1 MHQNLN
7 VEAIEIKFLQKA
19 LSIPSHIKKGITT
32 IASLLLITCCSF
44 AQKETNSYEPNWP
57 SLSRHTEVP
66 EWIRDAKFGIYTHWG
81 VYTVPAYDNEQYYY
95 FMHQDSGYDKMG
107 TYRRQVDLY
116 GPLSKFGY
124 HDFIPMFKGEK
135 FNADEWAE
143 LYKKSGAKFAGTVG
157 EHHDG
162 FSMWDS
168 KLTPFNAKNMGPKR
182 DVVGEL
188 EKAVRARG
196 MKFFVSLHH
205 EINYTY
211 VKVKQGWAANNPKYA
226 KLYGCLMPHD
236 EWLKMWL
243 GKCNEVVDKYH
254 PDIMYFDAYMDQIP
268 EKYIQTYLAHYFN
281 EAKKRDQDAIV
292 TYKNN
297 DMPAEVGM
305 LDHENS
311 NPDVI
316 SEKPWLSD
324 YAIGTGYHYSWGY
337 VEGMQIRSARNIIHK
352 LIEIVS
358 NNGTMV
364 LNLSPKADG
373 TFPRDQKDVIANVG
387 VWLYSYGESIYGT
400 RPFVVSKEITSEGFR
415 VHYTRKGKNVYAIFL
430 DWPTPIKPDDN
441 KSSEDKKL
449 LLTKLTKQNLGG
461 NVKAVNVLGL
471 KELANCKFTST
482 NDGLSFTI
490 PAKTRMPSDLAFAV
504 RIELE

>member
-1 MHQNLN
+1 M
-7 VEAIEIKFLQKA
+7 KPA
-19 LSIPSHIKKGITT
+19 LCILALV
-32 IASLLLITCCSF
+32 IASTQVF
-44 AQKETNSYEPNWP
+44 AQNNNGGYEPNWP

-66 EWIRDAKFGIYTHWG
+66 EWIRDAKFGIYCHWG
-81 VYTVPAYDNEQYYY
+81 VYSVPAYDNEQYYY
-95 FMHQDSGYDKMG
+95 FMHQDSTYDKMG

-124 HDFIPMFKGEK
+124 HDFIPMFTAKQ
-135 FNADEWAE
+135 FNADEWAM
-143 LYKKSGAKFAGTVG
+143 LFKKSGAKFAGLVG

-168 KLTPFNAKNMGPKR
+168 KLTPFNAKKMGPKR

-188 EKAVRARG
+188 ATAIRNHG

-211 VKVKQGWAANNPKYA
+211 VKVKKHWAANNPKYQ

-236 EWLKMWL
+236 EWLAMWRD
-243 GKCNEVVDKYH
+243 KCIEVVDKYH
-254 PDIMYFDAYMDQIP
+254 PDIMYFDAYMEQVPDP
-268 EKYIQTYLAHYFN
+268 YIQQYLAHYFN
-281 EAKKRDQDAIV
+281 DAATRNQDVIV
-292 TYKNN
+292 TYKND

-311 NPDVI
+311 NPDSI
-316 SEKPWLSD
+316 IATPWLSD

-337 VEGMQIRSARNIIHK
+337 VEGMSLRTPKNIIHK

-373 TFPRDQKDVIANVG
+373 TFPQDQKDVMANVG
-387 VWLYSYGESIYGT
+387 VWLYSYGECIYGT
-400 RPFVVSKEITSEGFR
+400 RPFAVASGKMPDGSKVF
-415 VHYTRKGKNVYAIFL
+415 YTKKNKNVYAIFQE
-430 DWPTPIKPDDN
+430 WPLAAKPVN
-441 KSSEDKKL
+441 NVVHLPEI
-449 LLTKLTKQNLGG
+449 TRQRLGG
-461 NVKAVNVLGL
+461 TIRSVQVLGL
-471 KELANCKFTST
+471 KELANCTFTLDDS
-482 NDGLSFTI
+482 GLTFTI
-490 PAKTRMPSDLAFAV
+490 PPKTRMPSDLASAV